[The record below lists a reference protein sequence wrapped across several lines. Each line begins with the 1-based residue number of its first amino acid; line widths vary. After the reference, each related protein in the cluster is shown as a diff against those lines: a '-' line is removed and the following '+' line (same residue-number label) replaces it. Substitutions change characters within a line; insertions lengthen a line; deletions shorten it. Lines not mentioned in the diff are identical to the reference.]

1 MRKIAGIFA
10 IMCCI
15 TMVACSAEKEVFGE
29 VMEVL
34 VDQVTGT
41 EVYVVQTE
49 EKEDIGIIMGGS
61 SYLIP
66 WTDEFDE
73 EVFQAGTQTGVI
85 VSAACDRAKKT
96 ITINEGKEIPA
107 YQARRVSVT
116 GILHRNAMQLS
127 DGTPVDILKDSTFGR
142 IHYRLPDGM
151 ELLMVS
157 GVSGPDNVY
166 VIGLESFDDLS
177 EPAKD
182 SVLAFYEE
190 QGLLYDVEYELER
203 AYAAYLECDEE
214 DFDSHLTGQ
223 DTSPSAS
230 TDRVMY
236 FRTIVTHP
244 IDGKH
249 IYEEQLGAA
258 FDRETGEYIS
268 NLALFTCPEE
278 EVLTRLL
285 DIAGVTDSIL
295 RKEMETA
302 FKPEYMVFSE
312 GNLEI
317 QFTQGTLP
325 SQEHSYFV
333 AMDYDERLCSILHD
347 WAVPE
352 VTVQE
357 EP

>member
-1 MRKIAGIFA
+1 MKTIKTLVLALVLL
-10 IMCCI
+10 CLS
-15 TMVACSAEKEVFGE
+15 ACSAEKEVSGE

-34 VDQVTGT
+34 VDQVTGAD
-41 EVYVVQTE
+41 VFVVQTE
-49 EKEDIGIIMGGS
+49 ENEDIGIIMGS
-61 SYLIP
+61 ESYLIP
-66 WTDEFDE
+66 WMDEFDE
-73 EVFQAGTQTGVI
+73 EAFRAGTQTGVM

-96 ITINEGKEIPA
+96 ITTNEGKEIPA
-107 YQARRVSVT
+107 YQAGHVSVT
-116 GILHRNAMQLS
+116 GILQRNAMQLS

-142 IHYRLPDGM
+142 VHYRLTDGM
-151 ELLMVS
+151 ELLMVN

-166 VIGLESFDDLS
+166 VVGLESFDDLS
-177 EPAKD
+177 EPAKEN
-182 SVLAFYEE
+182 VLTFYEE

-203 AYAAYLECDEE
+203 AYTAYLECDEE
-214 DFDSHLTGQ
+214 HFDSHMTGQ

-268 NLALFTCPEE
+268 NLVLFTCPEG

-285 DIAGVTDSIL
+285 DIAGVTDPIL
-295 RKEMETA
+295 RKEMEAA
-302 FKPEYMVFSE
+302 FKPECMIFSE

-317 QFTQGTLP
+317 LFTQGTLP

-333 AMDYDERLCSILHD
+333 ALDYDERLCAILHD

-352 VTVQE
+352 ETVQE
-357 EP
+357 EL